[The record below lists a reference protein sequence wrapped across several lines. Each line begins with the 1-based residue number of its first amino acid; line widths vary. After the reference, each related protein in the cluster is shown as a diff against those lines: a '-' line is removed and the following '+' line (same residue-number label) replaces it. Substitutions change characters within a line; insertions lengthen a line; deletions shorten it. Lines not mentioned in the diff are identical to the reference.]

1 MEKFKI
7 SLKAARVNA
16 NLTQEQVAKAVHR
29 NKQTIVNWETGI
41 TDITFGDVLK
51 LCELYGVPMEFIR
64 GPENLKV
71 QADAC
76 AHQRAKSRNA
86 ALCSFIGNSDS

>member
-16 NLTQEQVAKAVHR
+16 NMTQERVAKAVHR

-51 LCELYGVPMEFIR
+51 L
-64 GPENLKV
+64 
-71 QADAC
+71 
-76 AHQRAKSRNA
+76 
-86 ALCSFIGNSDS
+86 

>member
-1 MEKFKI
+1 MFLEDFEGGAMEKFKI

-16 NLTQEQVAKAVHR
+16 NMTQEQVAKAVHR

-51 LCELYGVPMEFIR
+51 LCELYGVPVELIR
-64 GPENLKV
+64 EPEKV
-71 QADAC
+71 
-76 AHQRAKSRNA
+76 N
-86 ALCSFIGNSDS
+86 NE